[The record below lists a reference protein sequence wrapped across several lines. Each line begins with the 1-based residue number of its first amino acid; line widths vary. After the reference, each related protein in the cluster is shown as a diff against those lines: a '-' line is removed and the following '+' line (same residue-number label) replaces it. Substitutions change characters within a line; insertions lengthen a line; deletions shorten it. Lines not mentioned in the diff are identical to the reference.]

1 MKAEDLKAT
10 YRDGV
15 LELNATMPKE
25 AVPKKV
31 EVQLEDVEAKKV
43 NHEKRA
49 A

>member
-1 MKAEDLKAT
+1 
-10 YRDGV
+10 
-15 LELNATMPKE
+15 
-25 AVPKKV
+25 VPKKV